1 MAYREISRVL
11 GAYLFFFSCALC
23 VPLAFALYFEFLADP
38 ATHPQPHSSL
48 AFLYALLICVGL
60 AGLFRWAGR
69 KSTGTLYRREGLML
83 VVVIWFITAFV
94 AALPFT
100 LSGTLRNPLDAYFES
115 MSGLT
120 TTGATV
126 MTAKRFNPDT
136 GEEIPI
142 VQRVLTDPE
151 TTYQY
156 YGTISPV
163 RDPQSGQ
170 ETYTGIEAV
179 SKALLLWRAFTQW
192 IGGMGIVVLFLA
204 VLPALGVG
212 GKVLYQAEVPGP
224 VKESLTPRIRDTAGL
239 LWKLYI
245 ALTAGEV
252 LLLFFT
258 NPLVSFFD
266 AVCISFSN
274 ISTGGFSVKNG
285 SIGAYQSAATEWIVI
300 AFMLV
305 GSINFVHYLHI
316 IRRKLTRLKDPELII
331 YFLSLLFGSMIIWW
345 AIVGTPEVTF
355 GQTLADHD
363 TFTWA
368 ESIRYGTFQLL
379 SCQSSTGFVTSD
391 YNLWPFVAQVLLL
404 TVMFIGGMSG
414 STAGGLKVIRHT
426 MLVRIATDRID
437 AIFRPKRVHAIRI
450 GTSEV
455 DTDRAMTVLSFF
467 FVAISLALIGTFL
480 LVVDGVDPQT
490 SLSTIACMLN
500 NIGIGF
506 RAAGPANSFAF
517 LPIFGKLLSI
527 IWMVMGRLEYFAL
540 LLMLLPD
547 FWRSR

>member
-11 GAYLFFFSCALC
+11 GAYLAFFSVALL
-23 VPLAFALYFEFLADP
+23 VPLGFALYFEFLADP
-38 ATHPQPHSSL
+38 ASHPQPHSSL
-48 AFLYALLICVGL
+48 AFLYALLICLAL
-60 AGLFRWAGR
+60 AGLFRWGGR

-83 VVVIWFITAFV
+83 VVVIWFITAAV

-100 LSGTLRNPLDAYFES
+100 FSGTLRNPLDAYFES

-126 MTAKRFNPDT
+126 MSAKLYNPTT
-136 GEEIPI
+136 GVEIPI
-142 VQRVLTDPE
+142 VQRVHTDPE
-151 TTYQY
+151 TVYTY
-156 YGTISPV
+156 YGTVAPV
-163 RDPQSGQ
+163 LDPRTGA
-170 ETYTGIEAV
+170 EIYTGVEAV
-179 SKALLLWRAFTQW
+179 SKALLLWRAFIQW

-204 VLPALGVG
+204 ILPALGVG

-245 ALTAGEV
+245 ALTFGEI

-258 NPLVSFFD
+258 NPAVSLFD

-285 SIGAYQSAATEWIVI
+285 SIGAYHSAATEWIVI
-300 AFMLV
+300 AFMFI
-305 GSINFVHYLHI
+305 GSVNFVHYLHI

-345 AIVGTPEVTF
+345 AIVGTPETPLGPATGDQAAF
-355 GQTLADHD
+355 S
-363 TFTWA
+363 WA
-368 ESIRYGTFQLL
+368 ESIRQGTFQLL
-379 SCQSSTGFVTSD
+379 SCQSSTGFATSN
-391 YNLWPFVAQVLLL
+391 YNMWPFVAQVLLL

-414 STAGGLKVIRHT
+414 STAGGIKVIRHT
-426 MLVRIATDRID
+426 MLVRIVTDRID
-437 AIFRPKRVHAIRI
+437 SIFRPKRVHAIRI
-450 GTSEV
+450 GASEV

-490 SLSTIACMLN
+490 SLATIACMLN

-506 RAAGPANSFAF
+506 RAAGPDSSFAF
-517 LPIFGKLLSI
+517 LPIFSKLLSI
-527 IWMVMGRLEYFAL
+527 VWMVMGRLEFFAV